1 MSSSMKKKSYSK
13 GFTLIELMI
22 VVAVI
27 AILAAIAYP
36 NYIDSVRKARRADA
50 QQGLM
55 EAAQKLETYYARNAI
70 YTTDLTQVGYTNAG
84 WNDVSASS
92 NNVWYQIRVVPAVA
106 GSCELANC
114 FVLESQS
121 LGDQVN
127 DPVSKFTLGSTG
139 AKQYIINGVTKNGW
153 K

>member
-1 MSSSMKKKSYSK
+1 MSASMKNKSYSK

-27 AILAAIAYP
+27 ATLAAIAYP
-36 NYIDSVRKARRADA
+36 SYIDSIRKSRRADA

-55 EAAQKLETYYARNAI
+55 EAAQKLETFYARNAF
-70 YTTDLTQVGYTNAG
+70 YTADLTQVGYTNVG
-84 WNDVSASS
+84 WNDVAGGS
-92 NNVWYQIRVVPAVA
+92 NTVWYQIRVVPPV
-106 GSCELANC
+106 GGTCDLVNC

-121 LGDQVN
+121 LADQVN
-127 DPVSKFTLGSTG
+127 DPVSKFTLESTG
-139 AKQYIINGVTKNGW
+139 AKEHIIAGVTKIGW